1 MTKANLETKKA
12 KMDALPNFDVVRYL
26 NSDEVITEYLN
37 QVLEENDDEMLAK
50 ALEDIA
56 RAKRA

>member
-26 NSDEVITEYLN
+26 NSDDVITEYLN
-37 QVLEENDDEMLAK
+37 QVLEENGDEMLAK